1 MRKIHL
7 LCNAHLDPAWLWR
20 WNEGVAAA
28 LSTFR
33 VAADF
38 CEEYDGFVFNH
49 NESILYEWVEE
60 YEPAL
65 FERIKKL
72 VKEGKWKIVGGWY
85 LQPDCNLPSGESFL
99 SQIKIGNDYFM
110 EKFGVKPTTAMNVDP
125 FGHSRGLVSVLKLC
139 GYDSYMFM
147 RPQKFRDNFLWQGY
161 DGSTVVAHGI
171 SRQGGYGNGSFG
183 GAPIKIRGV
192 IDRER
197 DNLDTAL
204 ILWGVGNHG
213 GGPSRIDLE
222 GINEII
228 RDSDFEII
236 HSNPEDYLREI
247 DKAALPVVEE
257 SLVHCLV
264 GCYTTMIRMKQ
275 ANRRLENAVAVTE
288 KAMCYAEMATGASF
302 DNKALLDAKKAIA
315 FCQFHDILP
324 GSAIKRVEEDGLRTF
339 AYAEEI
345 LDKLYTKA
353 FYKLCDGQKRAE
365 ENTIPIMVFNPHPYE
380 VEGEFE
386 CGYMLGG
393 QNWNEDEETL
403 GSVYDENGNAIPSQN
418 ELPDAIFE
426 IDWIK
431 KIVFRGRLKPSGIT
445 RFDCRLKLEKKRC
458 EIAETNGEKAVVY
471 GKNTRT
477 VINKKNGLLEAF
489 EVNGKN
495 LIRSC
500 GCIEVM
506 KDDEDPWA
514 KKVTSFKNKKGEFT
528 LLSDARA
535 NEFNGHP
542 ENTSQNVK
550 IIEDGDVRTKIQ
562 ATFGHERSVA
572 VVEYTIPKNDSYVDI
587 RIKLLS
593 NEPNVMLKYRIDTAF
608 SGTPVGE
615 EVFGREMLLS
625 DESEC
630 VYHKWCGMESDSE
643 ALYVINSGIYA
654 GSFTD
659 STMKLSL
666 LRTPVYSANPL
677 REYRI
682 VPEERN
688 HDHIDMGEREFFF
701 RITTSKDIF
710 KEAQCYG
717 EAPRVLS
724 FFPSGDGE
732 KIGEAVKIDNRD
744 IIMSSFSKDKD
755 RYVLTLFNSS
765 DKDADAEI
773 MIPYIGKKYS
783 LHFGKYEIKR
793 QEILI

>member
-1 MRKIHL
+1 M
-7 LCNAHLDPAWLWR
+7 CNAHLDPAWLWR

-38 CEEYDGFVFNH
+38 CEQYDGFVFNH

-60 YEPAL
+60 YEPVL

-85 LQPDCNLPSGESFL
+85 LQPDCNMPSGESLL

-125 FGHSRGLVSVLKLC
+125 FGHTRGLVSILRLC

-147 RPQKFRDNFLWQGY
+147 RPQKFRDSFLWQGY

-171 SRQGGYGNGSFG
+171 SRQGGYGNGTFG
-183 GAPIKIRGV
+183 GAPIKIQGV
-192 IDRER
+192 IDREK

-228 RDSDFEII
+228 QKSDFEII
-236 HSNPEDYLREI
+236 HSNPEAYLKEI
-247 DKAALPVVEE
+247 DKSALPVVDS

-275 ANRRLENAVAVTE
+275 ANRRVENAVAVTE
-288 KAMCYAEMATGASF
+288 KAMCYAEMATGAQL
-302 DNKALLDAKKAIA
+302 DRKALSDAKKALA

-324 GSAIKRVEEDGLRTF
+324 GSAIKNVEEDGLRTF

-353 FYKLCDGQKRAE
+353 FYKLCDGQKKAE

-380 VEGEFE
+380 IEGEFE
-386 CGYMLGG
+386 CGFMLGG

-403 GSVYDENGNAIPSQN
+403 GTVYDENGNALPTQN

-431 KIVFRGRLKPSGIT
+431 KVAFRGKLKPSSVT
-445 RFDCRLKLEKKRC
+445 RFDCKLSVEKKK
-458 EIAETNGEKAVVY
+458 EQSHSIDGDKIVVF
-471 GKNTRT
+471 GKNTKA
-477 VINKKNGLLEAF
+477 VIDKSTGLVEAF
-489 EVNGKN
+489 EVNGRN
-495 LIRSC
+495 LISNC
-500 GCIEVM
+500 GRIEVM

-514 KKVTSFKNKKGEFT
+514 KKVTSFRNKKGEFT
-528 LLSDARA
+528 LLSDEQTNA
-535 NEFNGHP
+535 FNGHP
-542 ENTSQNVK
+542 ENTSSNVK
-550 IIEDGDVRTKIQ
+550 IIEDGEVRTKIQ
-562 ATFGHERSVA
+562 ATFGYERSVA
-572 VVEYTIPKNDSYVDI
+572 VVEYTVPKNDSYVDI

-615 EVFGREMLLS
+615 AVFGKEVLPS
-625 DESEC
+625 DENEC
-630 VYHKWCGMESDSE
+630 IYHKWCGMENKDSS
-643 ALYVINSGIYA
+643 LYVINSGIYA

-666 LRTPVYSANPL
+666 LRTPVYSANPV

-682 VPEERN
+682 VPEDRN
-688 HDHIDMGEREFFF
+688 HDHIDMGEREFSF
-701 RITTSKDIF
+701 RITTAKDIF

-724 FFPSGDGE
+724 FFPSGDG
-732 KIGEAVKIDNRD
+732 KAQKPSVTVDNPNVLL
-744 IIMSSFSKDKD
+744 SSVMHVEDK
-755 RYVLTLFNSS
+755 YVLTLFNSS
-765 DKDADAEI
+765 GKSEDATVFVNKNGQEAKVSL
-773 MIPYIGKKYS
+773 GK
-783 LHFGKYEIKR
+783 FEIKR
-793 QEILI
+793 IEVNA